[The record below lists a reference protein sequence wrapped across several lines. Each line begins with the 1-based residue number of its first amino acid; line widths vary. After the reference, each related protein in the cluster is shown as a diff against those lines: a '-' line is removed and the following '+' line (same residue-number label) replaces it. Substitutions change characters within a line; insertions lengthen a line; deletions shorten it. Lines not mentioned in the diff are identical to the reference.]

1 MTTSTE
7 ASASRNPY
15 APSSASLRAGSAQRT
30 SSGEVSVWR
39 DHKTLVMLHESD
51 LPDRCVK
58 CNEPAAPPSKPR
70 RVYWHHWAVYLVL
83 LLNLLIYAIVAL
95 IVRKKAVVAPGLCAR
110 HKTRRA
116 VALAIGWIGVAG
128 SFAMMFAGLAQ
139 SINPAFGIVGLIL
152 LLVALL
158 ELVIVGR
165 IVYAT
170 RIDAAY
176 VYLKG
181 CKPIFLDSLPQ
192 FPG

>member
-1 MTTSTE
+1 
-7 ASASRNPY
+7 
-15 APSSASLRAGSAQRT
+15 
-30 SSGEVSVWR
+30 
-39 DHKTLVMLHESD
+39 
-51 LPDRCVK
+51 
-58 CNEPAAPPSKPR
+58 
-70 RVYWHHWAVYLVL
+70 
-83 LLNLLIYAIVAL
+83 
-95 IVRKKAVVAPGLCAR
+95 
-110 HKTRRA
+110 
-116 VALAIGWIGVAG
+116 
-128 SFAMMFAGLAQ
+128 MFAGLAQ